1 MKFKYFLIIPFLI
14 SFNNFSFSEEID
26 CKQFKKFSTKYIECN
41 AKKLK
46 KTTSE
51 KIAKSKKKIEKTDTK
66 KKLNKFK
73 NSKTLSDLINKQP

>member
-1 MKFKYFLIIPFLI
+1 MKFKLLIKILI
-14 SFNNFSFSEEID
+14 CLLFFPIVHATENECE
-26 CKQFKKFSTKYIECN
+26 QFEKLSAKYIECN

-51 KIAKSKKKIEKTDTK
+51 KITKSKKKIEKTDTK

-73 NSKTLSDLINKQP
+73 NSKTLSDLINK